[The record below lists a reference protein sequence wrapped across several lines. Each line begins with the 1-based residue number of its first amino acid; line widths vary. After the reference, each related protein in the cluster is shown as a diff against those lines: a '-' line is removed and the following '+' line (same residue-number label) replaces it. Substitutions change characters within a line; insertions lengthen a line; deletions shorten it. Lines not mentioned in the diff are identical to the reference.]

1 MFLTNNMWNLYEDE
15 KELKPLVFSNGKSQE
30 DVIREVLDSIKQG
43 NNIIFIKG
51 VCGSGKSALALN
63 IARKLGRAS
72 IVVPIKSLQ
81 EQYTKDYT
89 GNKYVMHNGRKL
101 KISPIVGRQ
110 NFKCRFLTE
119 FGDEKIDLQKYYTEK
134 NTKLSDIFKSIER
147 PQIPKHKDTCDNHFL
162 PCTIEIKEKNLH
174 IIKDYIK
181 QNQEVKFS
189 NFESIKDIKR
199 MTIAPICPYYSPILP
214 DDFEMRKFKDSKK
227 IKYKAVNNKD
237 FIFYQRKS
245 GCGFYD
251 QYEAYANADV
261 LIFNSMKYKIE
272 NAMDRKP
279 ATDIEIIDEC
289 DEFLDS
295 FAEKEQINLTRLLFS
310 LNTIFPENSESQ
322 KTISKLIDITNT
334 LKIKYKEPTNE
345 PLKIEDTLIEELLTA
360 VLENTELLDTI
371 ESDESNY
378 LFHLD
383 EVARI
388 FYDFIDET
396 FFSIEKKDSDIII
409 QLVTTN
415 LAKKFK
421 ELVEKNKVFVLMS
434 GTIHSENVLKNIF
447 GLDKFKII
455 EAETKPLGE
464 LIYLKTGYEM
474 NCSYASFN
482 SNHSQREKYLTALSK
497 TIDCAKKPILVH
509 VNSFSDLP
517 TENEKAKF
525 SINNL
530 PTQRELIEEQVN
542 DPLGKRINEFKSKK
556 MDILFTTKC
565 SRGADFPGDIC
576 NSIVITR
583 FPYPNISGIFWKI
596 LKKTNPQNYSSFYM
610 DKARRELLQKI
621 YRGLRSKTD
630 KVYLLSP
637 DSRVMEFKIN

>member
-1 MFLTNNMWNLYEDE
+1 MWNLYEDE

-30 DVIREVLDSIKQG
+30 AVIREVIESVNAG
-43 NNIIFIKG
+43 NNIIFIRG

-81 EQYTKDYT
+81 EQYTRDYT
-89 GNKYVMHNGRKL
+89 GKKYVLHNGKKL

-119 FGDEKIDLQKYYTEK
+119 FGDEKIDIQKYYTEK
-134 NTKLSDIFKSIER
+134 NTKLSDIFKGIER
-147 PQIPKHKDTCDNHFL
+147 PKIPKQRDTCDNLFL
-162 PCTIEIKEKNLH
+162 PCTIEIKEKNLK

-181 QNQEVKFS
+181 QNPEVKMSDFD
-189 NFESIKDIKR
+189 SIKDIKR
-199 MTIAPICPYYSPILP
+199 MTIAPICPYYSPLLP
-214 DDFEMRKFKDSKK
+214 NDFEIRKFKDAKK

-237 FIFYQRKS
+237 YTFFQRKC

-251 QYEAYANADV
+251 QYEAYAEADV
-261 LIFNSMKYKIE
+261 ILFNSMKYKIE
-272 NAMDRKP
+272 NWMNRKP
-279 ATDIEIIDEC
+279 ATDVEIIDEC

-310 LNTIFPENSESQ
+310 LTNIFPEGSESS
-322 KTISKLIDITNT
+322 KTISKLIDITNS
-334 LKIKYKEPTNE
+334 LKRAYPNQLNE
-345 PLKIEDTLIEELLTA
+345 PLKIKNTLIEELLTA

-371 ESDESNY
+371 ETDESNY

-388 FYDFIDET
+388 FSDFTDET
-396 FFSIEKKDSDIII
+396 FFSVEKKDNDIII

-447 GLDKFKII
+447 GLEKFKII
-455 EAETKPLGE
+455 DAETKNQGE
-464 LIYLKTGYEM
+464 LIPCKTGYEM
-474 NCSYASFN
+474 NCSYANFSMN
-482 SNHSQREKYLTALSK
+482 KNNREKYLIALSK
-497 TIDCAKKPILVH
+497 TISCAKKPILVH

-517 TENEKAKF
+517 TEYEKSTF
-525 SINNL
+525 DINNL
-530 PTQRELIEEQVN
+530 PTQAELIREQVD
-542 DPLGKRINEFKSKK
+542 DPLGKRINDFKNKGI
-556 MDILFTTKC
+556 DTLFTTKC
-565 SRGADFPGDIC
+565 GRGADFPGEMC

-610 DKARRELLQKI
+610 DKAKRELLQKI

-637 DSRVMEFKIN
+637 DSRVFDFKIN

>member
-1 MFLTNNMWNLYEDE
+1 
-15 KELKPLVFSNGKSQE
+15 
-30 DVIREVLDSIKQG
+30 
-43 NNIIFIKG
+43 
-51 VCGSGKSALALN
+51 
-63 IARKLGRAS
+63 
-72 IVVPIKSLQ
+72 
-81 EQYTKDYT
+81 
-89 GNKYVMHNGRKL
+89 
-101 KISPIVGRQ
+101 
-110 NFKCRFLTE
+110 
-119 FGDEKIDLQKYYTEK
+119 
-134 NTKLSDIFKSIER
+134 
-147 PQIPKHKDTCDNHFL
+147 
-162 PCTIEIKEKNLH
+162 
-174 IIKDYIK
+174 
-181 QNQEVKFS
+181 
-189 NFESIKDIKR
+189 

-214 DDFEMRKFKDSKK
+214 DDFEMRKFKDSRK
-227 IKYKAVNNKD
+227 IKYKAINNKD
-237 FIFYQRKS
+237 FTFYQRKS

-251 QYEAYANADV
+251 QYEAYADADV

-322 KTISKLIDITNT
+322 KTISKLIDITNA
-334 LKIKYKEPTNE
+334 LKIKYKEQTNEQIKEPSSE

-360 VLENTELLDTI
+360 VLENTELLDSI

-396 FFSIEKKDSDIII
+396 FFSIEKKDNDIII

-447 GLDKFKII
+447 GLEKFKII
-455 EAETKPLGE
+455 EAETKNQGE

-482 SNHSQREKYLTALSK
+482 SNNSNTPNNNREKYLIALSK
-497 TIDCAKKPILVH
+497 TIECAKKPILVH
-509 VNSFSDLP
+509 VNAFSDLP
-517 TENEKAKF
+517 TENEKAKYPLD
-525 SINNL
+525 NL
-530 PTQRELIEEQVN
+530 PTQRELIDEQVN
-542 DPLGKRINEFKSKK
+542 DPLGKRINEFKNKQI
-556 MDILFTTKC
+556 DTLFTTKC
-565 SRGADFPGDIC
+565 GRGADFPGDIC

-637 DSRVMEFKIN
+637 DSRVMEFKVN